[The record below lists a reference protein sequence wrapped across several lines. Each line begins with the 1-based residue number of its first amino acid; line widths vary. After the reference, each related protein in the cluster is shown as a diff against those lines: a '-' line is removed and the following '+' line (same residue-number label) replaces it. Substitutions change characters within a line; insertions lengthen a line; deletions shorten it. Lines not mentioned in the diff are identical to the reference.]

1 MKYLID
7 TCVVIDVLQKREPF
21 FDLSYQVLS
30 RLSKNNADIFL
41 TAKTLMDIHYLMRK
55 FFHSEAEAHVQI
67 AKLLEIFQIES
78 TTESDCAE
86 ALHSEMSDF
95 EDAVLAFAAHR
106 IAADAIVTRNVKDYA
121 HSPVPALTPE
131 EVWGRL
137 YTVFR

>member
-1 MKYLID
+1 MRIVYD
-7 TCVVIDVLQKREPF
+7 TCIIIDALQERAPF
-21 FDLSYQVLS
+21 YPAAQKLILAA
-30 RLSKNNADIFL
+30 ADEQIQGIL

-55 FFHSEAEAHVQI
+55 FFHSEAEARAQI

-95 EDAVLAFAAHR
+95 EDAVLACAAHR

-121 HSPVPALTPE
+121 RSLVPALAPE
-131 EVWGRL
+131 EVLERL
-137 YTVFR
+137 

>member
-1 MKYLID
+1 MRVVYD
-7 TCVVIDVLQKREPF
+7 TCVIIDALQEREPF
-21 FDLSYQVLS
+21 YPVAQKLILAAAGEQ
-30 RLSKNNADIFL
+30 IIGIL

-55 FFHSEAEAHVQI
+55 FFHSEAEARAQI
-67 AKLLEIFQIES
+67 AKLLEIFQVES

-95 EDAVLAFAAHR
+95 EDAVLAFAAYR

-131 EVWGRL
+131 EILERL
-137 YTVFR
+137 